1 MGHKITPTGLR
12 IGINQNWRS
21 QWIAKKHELPL
32 WMEEDY
38 KVRKLLMSKLYNAG
52 ISEIELRRE
61 NNTMSILIHSS
72 RLGLILGQKGK
83 NLERISLLVKKT
95 LGRRDYVI
103 KIEVIEERNP
113 AINAQILAYEIA
125 NKIRNRENYRNVQR
139 ETIRNAQRL
148 GVLGIKIKVSGRL
161 RGADIARSETVS
173 FGKLPLSTLRAKL
186 NYGFAVSKTMYGLIG
201 IKVWIYKKDRQFFNF
216 VPRAK

>member
-1 MGHKITPTGLR
+1 
-12 IGINQNWRS
+12 
-21 QWIAKKHELPL
+21 
-32 WMEEDY
+32 MEEDY

-201 IKVWIYKKDRQFFNF
+201 IKV
-216 VPRAK
+216 